1 MKATVVKLA
10 AFSTLGLALA
20 PASGQGQ
27 SELRKKADAI
37 RATVAETNYTKIPW
51 VTDLF
56 EGFRLAKKENRPVF
70 LYVITGDPLA
80 DC

>member
-1 MKATVVKLA
+1 MRLMMTIPVVLA
-10 AFSTLGLALA
+10 LLVGVGLA
-20 PASGQGQ
+20 QDQ

-37 RATVAETNYTKIPW
+37 RATAGELNYKKIPW

-56 EGFRLAKKENRPVF
+56 EGFRLAKKENRPIF
-70 LYVITGDPLA
+70 LYLITGDPLD